1 MKGED
6 MKQTLICLGYLV
18 TIVIY
23 YKYKQKIKKVIYE
36 ILPFWTFY
44 ILLGTLFK
52 VIIEVSF
59 K

>member
-1 MKGED
+1 

-23 YKYKQKIKKVIYE
+23 YRYKQKIKKVIYE
-36 ILPFWTFY
+36 ILPFCIFY

>member
-1 MKGED
+1 

-23 YKYKQKIKKVIYE
+23 YKYKQKKKVIYE
-36 ILPFWTFY
+36 ILPFWIFY
-44 ILLGTLFK
+44 ILMGTLFK

>member
-1 MKGED
+1 
-6 MKQTLICLGYLV
+6 MKQILICLGYLV

-23 YKYKQKIKKVIYE
+23 YRYKQKIKKVIYE
-36 ILPFWTFY
+36 ILPFWIFY